1 EMGLNLATSLAKYM
15 LLNEDEERGR
25 FLDNIEKINS
35 SDLRRSAGKYLSRG
49 KYVIVSIL
57 PKKK

>member
-1 EMGLNLATSLAKYM
+1 MSLARYM

-25 FLDNIEKINS
+25 FLDNLENITS